1 MRYISNLNST
11 DARRSQHKA
20 RRLVRPATPLT
31 ACVQRTSL
39 LFLPYAGAIYRM
51 SAELNS
57 VLWINQEK
65 FVAMATSLETSKNNF
80 SLIICRRSST
90 NPANLTKIDP
100 VDVEMFVLKGI
111 VEIRDSSRTYN
122 PRACLAWRTKQRNR

>member
-1 MRYISNLNST
+1 
-11 DARRSQHKA
+11 
-20 RRLVRPATPLT
+20 
-31 ACVQRTSL
+31 
-39 LFLPYAGAIYRM
+39 M

-90 NPANLTKIDP
+90 NPANLTKIGP
-100 VDVEMFVLKGI
+100 VDVEMIGLKGI
-111 VEIRDSSRTYN
+111 VKIRDSSRTYN
-122 PRACLAWRTKQRNR
+122 PPGLLSRAN